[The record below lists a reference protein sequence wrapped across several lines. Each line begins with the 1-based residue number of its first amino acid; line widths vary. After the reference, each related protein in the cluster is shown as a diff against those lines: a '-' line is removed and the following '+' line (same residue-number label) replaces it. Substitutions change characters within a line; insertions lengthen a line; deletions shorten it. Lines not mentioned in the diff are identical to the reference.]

1 VWSLVWSLWL
11 HQHFCRSGMLAVG
24 DKVLMGLIAAD
35 VQPPQTLTANPI
47 LDT

>member
-1 VWSLVWSLWL
+1 
-11 HQHFCRSGMLAVG
+11 MLAVG